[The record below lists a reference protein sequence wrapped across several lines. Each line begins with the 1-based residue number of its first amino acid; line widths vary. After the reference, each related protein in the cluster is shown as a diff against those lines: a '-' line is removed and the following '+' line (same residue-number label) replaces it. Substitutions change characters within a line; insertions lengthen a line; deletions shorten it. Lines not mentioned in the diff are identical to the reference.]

1 MRECLLF
8 RSTTFRWRSRS
19 SSRSF
24 RTPFETPPCGPRIRT
39 VGLCLRPYI
48 GPGGG
53 GAFFVSEVPMYRLPP
68 TTHALTLTTYHVIKR
83 QFLIYGPEQSNHQ
96 PQTESTPPSTFQMHD
111 VAVEK
116 TIVFEVFSKEASS
129 AACRKHSLVNLSGL
143 VVCRSLFGLADL
155 VSPGFFSLRS

>member
-1 MRECLLF
+1 MEKSIVF
-8 RSTTFRWRSRS
+8 EVFSNTFRDSTVWPTHPHSRTMPEALYWS
-19 SSRSF
+19 W
-24 RTPFETPPCGPRIRT
+24 
-39 VGLCLRPYI
+39 
-48 GPGGG
+48 GGW
-53 GAFFVSEVPMYRLPP
+53 AFFVSEVPMYRLPP

-96 PQTESTPPSTFQMHD
+96 PQTESTSPSTFQMHD

-116 TIVFEVFSKEASS
+116 TIVFEVFSKEASGS
-129 AACRKHSLVNLSGL
+129 ACRKHSAGNLSGL